1 MKATLE
7 SILTAYPLRHPC
19 DVRNQG
25 EKRRYLDECRVHH
38 GPRRGSDVGGDDA
51 EAKAVKR
58 TADLGDGVPPVGAG
72 DAHHQHLIPGVRHP
86 HLSFQETDGVDR
98 FRSVQIQTS

>member
-1 MKATLE
+1 
-7 SILTAYPLRHPC
+7 
-19 DVRNQG
+19 
-25 EKRRYLDECRVHH
+25 
-38 GPRRGSDVGGDDA
+38 
-51 EAKAVKR
+51 
-58 TADLGDGVPPVGAG
+58 VGAG